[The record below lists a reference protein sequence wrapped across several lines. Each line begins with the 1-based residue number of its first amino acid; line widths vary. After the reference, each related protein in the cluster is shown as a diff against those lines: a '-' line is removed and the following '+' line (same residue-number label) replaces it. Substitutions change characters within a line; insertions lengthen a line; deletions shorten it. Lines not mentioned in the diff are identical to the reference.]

1 VVVVVVVVVVVAGAV
16 VVVVVVL
23 AAIVVVVTAV
33 VPDAYELPA
42 GGPEEAVAASHV
54 LPEHPASQT
63 KGAVV
68 CDTIPNTPLV
78 EDVLVEEARYITP
91 ATSFIMISLG
101 PAE

>member
-1 VVVVVVVVVVVAGAV
+1 M
-16 VVVVVVL
+16 VVL
-23 AAIVVVVTAV
+23 AATVVVVTAV

-42 GGPEEAVAASHV
+42 GGPEDAVAASHV
-54 LPEHPASQT
+54 LPEHPAT
-63 KGAVV
+63 HTNGAVV

-78 EDVLVEEARYITP
+78 EDVLVAEARYITP